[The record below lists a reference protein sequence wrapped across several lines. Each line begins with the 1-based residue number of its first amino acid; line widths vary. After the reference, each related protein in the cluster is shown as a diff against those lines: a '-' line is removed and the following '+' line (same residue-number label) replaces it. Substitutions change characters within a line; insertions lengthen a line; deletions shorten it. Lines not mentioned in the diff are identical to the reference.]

1 MDRSQTVKT
10 VLERFGTT
18 FVEQADISLRDK
30 PSPLY
35 QLLVLSTLLSARIT
49 SDIGVAAAKEL
60 SAAGFR
66 TPQHLGEATW
76 QQRADALGRGHYR
89 RFDESTAA
97 MLGDGAQLLLDEYS
111 GDLRKLRD
119 AAETT
124 RQVSNRLQKFPGIGP
139 TGAAIFLREVQGIW
153 PGIGPYFDK
162 KAMQGAQKV
171 DLPTDAGE
179 LAELV
184 DVQDLPRLAAGLVR
198 IALDKSVEPLDK
210 AACLL

>member
-1 MDRSQTVKT
+1 CEMDRSQTVET
-10 VLERFGTT
+10 VLERFGST
-18 FVEQADISLRDK
+18 FVEQAEISLKDK
-30 PSPLY
+30 PAPLY
-35 QLLVLSTLLSARIT
+35 QLLVLSTLLSARIS
-49 SDIGVAAAKEL
+49 SDIGVTAAKEL

-66 TPQHLGEATW
+66 TPQHMVDATW
-76 QQRADALGRGHYR
+76 QQRVEALGRGHYR
-89 RFDESTAA
+89 RFDESTAT
-97 MLGDGAQLLLDEYS
+97 MLGDGAQLLLDDYS

-124 RQVSNRLQKFPGIGP
+124 RQVSNRLQQFPGIGP
-139 TGAAIFLREVQGIW
+139 TGAAMFLREVQVIW
-153 PGIGPYFDK
+153 PDIGPYFDK

-198 IALDKSVEPLDK
+198 IALDKSEDPLDQ
-210 AACLL
+210 

>member
-1 MDRSQTVKT
+1 MPKSPQTVET
-10 VLERFGTT
+10 VLERFGST
-18 FVEQADISLRDK
+18 FVEQAEISLKDK
-30 PSPLY
+30 PAPLY
-35 QLLVLSTLLSARIT
+35 QLLVLSTLLSARIS
-49 SDIGVAAAKEL
+49 SDIGVTAAKEL

-66 TPQHLGEATW
+66 TPQHMVDATW
-76 QQRADALGRGHYR
+76 QQRVEALGRGHYR
-89 RFDESTAA
+89 RFDESTAT
-97 MLGDGAQLLLDEYS
+97 MLGDGAQLLLDDYS

-124 RQVSNRLQKFPGIGP
+124 RQVSNRLQQFPGIGP

-153 PGIGPYFDK
+153 PDIGPYFDK

-198 IALDKSVEPLDK
+198 IALDKSEDPLDQ
-210 AACLL
+210 

>member
-1 MDRSQTVKT
+1 MDRSQTVET

-18 FVEQADISLRDK
+18 FVEQAKIPLKDK

-35 QLLVLSTLLSARIT
+35 QLLVLSTLLSARIS

-66 TPQHLGEATW
+66 TPQHMVEATW
-76 QQRADALGRGHYR
+76 QQRVDALGRGHYR
-89 RFDESTAA
+89 RFDESTAT

-124 RQVSNRLQKFPGIGP
+124 RQVANRLQQFPGIGP
-139 TGAAIFLREVQGIW
+139 TGASIFLREVQGIW
-153 PGIGPYFDK
+153 PDIGPYFDK
-162 KAMQGAQKV
+162 KAMQGAQQI
-171 DLPTDAGE
+171 DLPTEADE

-184 DVQDLPRLAAGLVR
+184 DVKDRPRLAAGLVR
-198 IALDKSVEPLDK
+198 VALDKSDDPLGQ
-210 AACLL
+210 

>member
-1 MDRSQTVKT
+1 MDRSQTVET

-18 FVEQADISLRDK
+18 FVEQAKIPLKDK

-35 QLLVLSTLLSARIT
+35 QLLVLSTLLSARIS

-66 TPQHLGEATW
+66 TPQHMVEATW
-76 QQRADALGRGHYR
+76 QQRVDALGRGHYR
-89 RFDESTAA
+89 RFDESTAT

-124 RQVSNRLQKFPGIGP
+124 RQVANRLQQFPGIGP
-139 TGAAIFLREVQGIW
+139 TGASIFLREVQGIW
-153 PGIGPYFDK
+153 PDIGPYFDK
-162 KAMQGAQKV
+162 KAMQGLNRSICQ
-171 DLPTDAGE
+171 PTLMSWQNSLMSKIGH
-179 LAELV
+179 V
-184 DVQDLPRLAAGLVR
+184 
-198 IALDKSVEPLDK
+198 
-210 AACLL
+210 

>member
-66 TPQHLGEATW
+66 TPQHMVEATW
-76 QQRADALGRGHYR
+76 QQRVDALGRGHYR
-89 RFDESTAA
+89 RFDESTAT

-162 KAMQGAQKV
+162 KAMQGAQQI
-171 DLPTDAGE
+171 DLPTDADE

-184 DVQDLPRLAAGLVR
+184 EVKDRPRLAAGLVR
-198 IALDKSVEPLDK
+198 IALDKSDDPLGQ
-210 AACLL
+210 

>member
-1 MDRSQTVKT
+1 
-10 VLERFGTT
+10 
-18 FVEQADISLRDK
+18 
-30 PSPLY
+30 
-35 QLLVLSTLLSARIT
+35 
-49 SDIGVAAAKEL
+49 
-60 SAAGFR
+60 
-66 TPQHLGEATW
+66 
-76 QQRADALGRGHYR
+76 
-89 RFDESTAA
+89 
-97 MLGDGAQLLLDEYS
+97 QLLLDDYS

-124 RQVSNRLQKFPGIGP
+124 RQVSNRLQQFPGIGP

-153 PGIGPYFDK
+153 PDIGPYFDK

-198 IALDKSVEPLDK
+198 IALDKSEDPLDQEP
-210 AACLL
+210 CLPQCFYPVIVCHSTISNRKGNVVAVSEEIH

>member
-1 MDRSQTVKT
+1 MDRSQTVET
-10 VLERFGTT
+10 VLERFGST
-18 FVEQADISLRDK
+18 FVEQAEISLKDK
-30 PSPLY
+30 PAPLY
-35 QLLVLSTLLSARIT
+35 QLLVLSTLLSARIS
-49 SDIGVAAAKEL
+49 SDIGVTAAKEL

-66 TPQHLGEATW
+66 TPQHMVDATW
-76 QQRADALGRGHYR
+76 QQRVEALGRGHYR
-89 RFDESTAA
+89 RFDESTAT
-97 MLGDGAQLLLDEYS
+97 MLGDGAQLLLDDYS

-124 RQVSNRLQKFPGIGP
+124 RQVSNRLQQFPGIGP

-153 PGIGPYFDK
+153 PDIGPYFDK

-198 IALDKSVEPLDK
+198 IALDKSEDPLDQ
-210 AACLL
+210 